1 MRSRKIIKKL
11 IQITAILLLLLFAIP
26 ATAFFM
32 LQSNRLQTSLVTRI
46 MAVVSADLKTKFTLS
61 KIEIAF
67 FYRVRLHDVYL
78 EDLAGDTLV
87 NVENLTI
94 GIRYINPFKKEI
106 SIGSINADN
115 ATVGF
120 AIDSAHNLNVQYFIQ
135 KLKGNGKGNGGWT
148 VRFNNIRLRDSR
160 FTLKNYNSEPVK
172 SGVNYSDMRLSA
184 LNADVKHF
192 KPSRDSLSFYIKLL
206 HFNEICGFKLE
217 KLSGNFS
224 LGKTFLSFRNVK
236 INTPYSSVEGDD
248 ISLNFKKWGEFKADS
263 FVRFVKLRVNLKHS
277 FINFTDIG
285 YFAPV
290 FYNTNQ
296 TVSLSGQVKGPVSN
310 LKGKDLNIS
319 FGNGSV
325 LKGEL
330 NLEGL
335 PDFHSTFI
343 YADIIEMST
352 TAGDLE
358 SFSLPGNRNIKVPGQ
373 FTKLGKISYQ
383 GKFTGFIDDFV
394 AFGKFNTGLG
404 TINTDLLFRPDTS
417 NYVDFEGR
425 LNATDFKLGTLL
437 NDTANIGKISLSVS
451 VNGSSAAGKSI
462 DASLKGIIQ
471 HFEFRKYS
479 YSNINLSGNLKNK
492 TFNGSV
498 EVNDPNI
505 ELEFLGQVN
514 LSDSIPAFDF
524 TANVTDANFYALN
537 IEKSDPDFTTSFYL
551 IAKAQG
557 NSINSLNGEI
567 KLLNS
572 LFTKKDKQLQIYDFS
587 IVSGNSNNG
596 YFLRLRSDFVD
607 ADLSGDYEL
616 TGAKESFLQFIYTYM
631 PALNDSMKILPVSF
645 DNSFNLTATIKNAKP
660 LFDFFLP
667 DYFLADKSSLQCS
680 YQSDNKELNAVFTAP
695 KLAMKGITWNG
706 LMATFTANE
715 SKLDFELGV
724 MNLKL
729 GNNVRFENFTVIAGA
744 SDDTSGIQV
753 RWNNWQDL
761 RYKGDLK
768 AVARVSRTQGHLH
781 PHISVDLYPATVI
794 ANDSVWT
801 INPTSI
807 MFDSTSIRFG
817 NLLIS
822 HGNDFFNLEGTL
834 SENPDDRINL
844 LFNHFNLGNL
854 NGLTQASGFKL
865 GGILNG
871 KASVSNIYS
880 NTLFTSLLNIDSLLI
895 NNEILGNAEINSSWD
910 DIRKAVSMEAH
921 AMRDNLKTIDIN
933 GTYIPAGTGK
943 LDFRLELDKLRLN
956 IFNPYL
962 KGIFSDLRGIAS
974 GKATLTGTR
983 SKPILN
989 GELNMQKSAFTIN
1002 YLKTRYNF
1010 TEKIKIENNNVYFN
1024 NVRIYDPKGNSAY
1037 LTGAIRNRYLKDF
1050 QLDLTIRSQDFMCM
1064 NTTMVDNRMLYG
1076 TAFAT
1081 GLIKIGGPLKNLT
1094 MDISATTSKNTSISI
1109 PLSSGGELNEYNF
1122 ITIFNEGETE
1132 KTKIKEPDYQ
1142 VDLSGMQINFD
1153 LTVTPDAE
1161 VQIIF
1166 DPKLGDI
1173 IKGRGNGNLDMKIS
1187 TTGNFVIFGEYT
1199 IEKGDYLFTLQNFIN
1214 RKVTIEPGGKIR
1226 WNGDPFDATIDI
1238 VANYR
1243 TKASMGDLY
1252 PGTDDRKIEVYDRLT
1267 MTGML
1272 MNPDVQYDIY
1282 LPNSD
1287 EDTRMK
1293 LKSAISSADDLN
1305 KQFISI
1311 LIQNRFVPNTA
1322 IGQSSASASP
1332 YSNAVG
1338 VNASEFLSNQ
1348 LSHWLSQISND
1359 VDVGINYR
1367 SNREMKN
1374 NEVQKS
1380 DEVQVALSTQLF
1392 NDRLTIN
1399 GSVDVATNAAVS
1411 ASDNIV
1417 GEFDIDYKITKN
1429 GKFRVKTYNHIN
1441 NEMLTQNSAYTQG
1454 FGVFYKE
1461 EFNTIGELWRRY
1473 WKSISGKKEEKADPV
1488 VVEP

>member
-1 MRSRKIIKKL
+1 
-11 IQITAILLLLLFAIP
+11 
-26 ATAFFM
+26 M

-46 MAVVSADLKTKFTLS
+46 MQMVSADLNTKFTLS

-87 NVENLTI
+87 NVESLTM
-94 GIRYINPFKKEI
+94 GIRNINPLKKEI
-106 SIGSINADN
+106 SIGSINAHK
-115 ATVGF
+115 ATVGL
-120 AIDSAHNLNVQYFIQ
+120 AIDSARNLNLHYFIE
-135 KLKGNGKGNGGWT
+135 KLKGNGSGKGGWT
-148 VRFNNIRLRDSR
+148 VRFNNVRLRESR
-160 FTLKNYNSEPVK
+160 FSLKSHDAGPVK
-172 SGVNYSDMRLSA
+172 SGVNYSDMHLTE
-184 LNADVKHF
+184 LNADIKHF
-192 KPSRDSLSFYIKLL
+192 NPSRDSLSFYIKLL
-206 HFNEICGFKLE
+206 QFNEISGFKLD
-217 KLSGNFS
+217 KLTGDFS

-236 INTPYSSVEGDD
+236 LNTPRSSLEGDE
-248 ISLNFKKWGEFKADS
+248 ISLNFRRWGEFKADS
-263 FVRFVKLRVNLKHS
+263 FVRFVKLKVNLSKS
-277 FINFTDIG
+277 FINFSDIG
-285 YFAPV
+285 YFASV

-296 TVSLSGQVKGPVSN
+296 HVSISGQVKGPVSN
-310 LKGKDLNIS
+310 LKGKNLSVS

-325 LKGEL
+325 MKGEL
-330 NLEGL
+330 NFEGL
-335 PDFHSTFI
+335 PDFRSTFI
-343 YADIIEMST
+343 YADIAEMST
-352 TAGDLE
+352 NAGDLNN
-358 SFSLPGNRNIKVPGQ
+358 FYLPGNRTMKVPEQ
-373 FTKLGKISYQ
+373 FTKLGKITYQ

-394 AFGKFNTGLG
+394 AFGKFTTGLG
-404 TINTDLLFRPDTS
+404 IINTDLLFRPDTS
-417 NYVDFEGR
+417 NYVGFEGR
-425 LNATDFKLGTLL
+425 LNASGFDLGALL
-437 NDTANIGKISLSVS
+437 NDTVNIGKISLSAS
-451 VNGSSAAGKSI
+451 VNGSSAAGRSI

-471 HFEFRKYS
+471 QFEFRQYR
-479 YSNINLSGNLKNK
+479 YSNINLAGKLKNK

-514 LSDSIPAFDF
+514 FSDSIPAFDF
-524 TANVTDANFYALN
+524 TANVTEANLYALN
-537 IEKSDPDFTTSFYL
+537 LEKSDPDFTASFYL

-557 NSINSLNGEI
+557 KSINSLNGEI

-572 LFTKKDKQLQIYDFS
+572 LFTKKDRQLQIYDFS
-587 IVSGNSNNG
+587 ILSGHENNSH
-596 YFLRLRSDFVD
+596 FLRLRSDFLD
-607 ADLSGDYEL
+607 ADVSGDYEL
-616 TGAKESFLQFIYTYM
+616 TKVNESFRRFIYTYV
-631 PALNDSMKILPVSF
+631 PALNDSSMLLPVTF
-645 DNSFNLTATIKNAKP
+645 ENSFSLTATTKHAKP
-660 LFDFFLP
+660 FFDFFLP
-667 DYFLADKSSLQCS
+667 EFQLADKSSLQCT
-680 YQSDNKELNAVFTAP
+680 YQSETKKLQAVFVTP
-695 KLAMKGITWNG
+695 RLSIKSITWNE
-706 LMATFTANE
+706 LMATCTGDEN
-715 SKLDFELGV
+715 KLDIELGGRQLEYGN
-724 MNLKL
+724 NLKL
-729 GNNVRFENFTVIAGA
+729 DNFTLLAGA
-744 SDDTSGIQV
+744 SADTTGIMI

-761 RYKGDLK
+761 RYRGDLK
-768 AVARVSRTQGHLH
+768 AVARVSRPQGQRH
-781 PHISVDLYPATVI
+781 PRLSVDLYPATVVT
-794 ANDSVWT
+794 NDSVWT
-801 INPTSI
+801 INPATI
-807 MFDSTSIRFG
+807 TIDSTSIRLG
-817 NLLIS
+817 KLLVS

-834 SENPDDRINL
+834 SENPDDKINL

-871 KASVSNIYS
+871 KASVSNIYN
-880 NTLFTSLLNIDSLLI
+880 NTLFTSLLNIDSLLL
-895 NNEILGNAEINSSWD
+895 NNEMLGNAEINSLWD
-910 DIRKAVSMEAH
+910 DKQKALNMDAH
-921 AMRDNLKTIDIN
+921 AMRDNLKTIDIK
-933 GTYIPAGTGK
+933 GIYVPTGAGK
-943 LDFRLELDKLRLN
+943 LDFSLELDKLRLN

-974 GKATLTGTR
+974 GKATLTGTLER
-983 SKPILN
+983 PMLN
-989 GELNMQKSAFTIN
+989 GELNMQKSAFTVN

-1010 TEKIKIENNNVYFN
+1010 TEKVKIENNNVYFN
-1024 NVRIYDPKGNSAY
+1024 NIRIYDPKGNSAY

-1050 QLDLTIRSQDFMCM
+1050 QLDLTIRSQDFLCM
-1064 NTTMVDNRMLYG
+1064 NTTLADNKMFYG
-1076 TAFAT
+1076 TAYAT

-1122 ITIFNEGETE
+1122 ITIYNEGEAEETQI
-1132 KTKIKEPDYQ
+1132 TEPDYQ

-1252 PGTDDRKIEVYDRLT
+1252 PGTDERKIDVYDQLT
-1267 MTGML
+1267 MTGKL

-1282 LPNSD
+1282 LPNAD
-1287 EDTRMK
+1287 EDTRLK
-1293 LKSAISSADDLN
+1293 LKSAISSPDDLN

-1311 LIQNRFVPNTA
+1311 LIQNRFVPSTA
-1322 IGQSSASASP
+1322 VGQSSGSASP

-1359 VDVGINYR
+1359 VDIGINYR
-1367 SNREMKN
+1367 SNRDMKD

-1399 GSVDVATNAAVS
+1399 GSVDVATNAAVN

-1441 NEMLTQNSAYTQG
+1441 NEMLYENSTYTQG

-1473 WKSISGKKEEKADPV
+1473 WKTISGKKEDKTEPV
-1488 VVEP
+1488 VDEP